1 MNAQEYVDGVGSEEP
16 RENTNDWTGHF
27 FPNLESIRT

>member
-1 MNAQEYVDGVGSEEP
+1 MDAQDYLDGTEEP

-27 FPNLESIRT
+27 FPDLSEVRT